1 LKDDEVCDL
10 VRSFMM
16 LAIEG
21 RGADRIV
28 RQLMGLLELIAVLS
42 TNGCWDAIAK
52 TGTKSLEDFDSTLV
66 KIRWIEG
73 ITSRETS
80 LLLATRKAR

>member
-1 LKDDEVCDL
+1 MCDL

-21 RGADRIV
+21 RGADRIL

-42 TNGCWDAIAK
+42 TNGCWDAIVK
-52 TGTKSLEDFDSTLV
+52 NGTKSLEDFDSTLA
-66 KIRWIEG
+66 KIRRTEG
-73 ITSRETS
+73 MTSSTTS